1 MAEVLCELRRWHAHL
16 DQLGGS
22 RLVTRR
28 RSEGRF
34 GRMRRV
40 QLPERVVLRRCRRS
54 VHELP
59 QLGRPREVV
68 RMGSEVLLGLHAVT
82 HKLRRLTLLVLLVST
97 TAAAM
102 TPRTKTC
109 SVLSEFTFGASHT
122 NRNPMYLVWECEWSG
137 CLPHVIDVEVIFY
150 DLCICNMSILI
161 LIPRHSRAA

>member
-1 MAEVLCELRRWHAHL
+1 MGRGGGVGRRPCEQTAMAEVLCELRRWHAHL

-68 RMGSEVLLGLHAVT
+68 RIGSEVLLGLHAVT

-102 TPRTKTC
+102 TRRTKTC
-109 SVLSEFTFGASHT
+109 SGLSEFIWRKSHK
-122 NRNPMYLVWECEWSG
+122 
-137 CLPHVIDVEVIFY
+137 
-150 DLCICNMSILI
+150 
-161 LIPRHSRAA
+161 